1 MNNIY
6 SKRTLTSGVK
16 VVMERMS
23 HVRSVC
29 VGIWVCS
36 GSRNETAS
44 LGGIS
49 HFLEHMFFKGTKKR
63 TARDIAVDMDSLGGE
78 INAFTGKEGTTYYI
92 KVLDEYLERGVEVL
106 SDIFINS
113 TFAED
118 EIEREKSVIR
128 EEIGMVEDTP
138 DEYVHDI
145 FSESI
150 WDGGGLG
157 QPVLGTIETVNSITR
172 DDLLDYVRVNY
183 GAQNIIV
190 SCAGSFDEDEL
201 MRLLEKYLGGVN
213 GRAVGRMEPGAG
225 RYVPARKT
233 VKKEL
238 SEVHVCMAVPGISQ
252 QSEERYVALLANT
265 VLGGGTSS
273 RLFQEIRENRGL
285 SYSVFSYL
293 SSYYETGVWALYA
306 GTAKSHLAEVLDI
319 CTREL
324 IGLNDSLTV
333 DDLERAKRQVK
344 GSVMLG
350 LESTSRRMQNI
361 ASQEIYYGRNISPE
375 ETMRRIDEVSLADA
389 RDFCSRHAGVKDD
402 ISLVVLGPVGKKD
415 FSAMV
420 RQTLQT
426 ADTVDK
432 ITSSRRGG
440 REA

>member
-6 SKRTLTSGVK
+6 SKRTLSSGVK

-36 GSRNETAS
+36 GSRNEDPRLS
-44 LGGIS
+44 GIS

-63 TARDIAVDMDSLGGE
+63 SARDIAVDMDSIGGE

-92 KVLDEYLERGVEVL
+92 KVLDEYIEPGVEIL
-106 SDIFINS
+106 ADIFLNS

-138 DEYVHDI
+138 DEYVHDL
-145 FSESI
+145 FNEKVWS
-150 WDGGGLG
+150 GGGLG
-157 QPVLGTIETVNSITR
+157 QPVLGTMETVNAITR
-172 DDLLDYVRVNY
+172 DDLFDYVKSNY
-183 GAQNIIV
+183 GASNIII
-190 SCAGSFDEDEL
+190 SCAGSFDEDKL
-201 MRLLEKYLGGVN
+201 IGLLERYLGGLD
-213 GRAVGRMEPGAG
+213 GRVSSRLEAG
-225 RYVPARKT
+225 TGIYKPERIS
-233 VKKEL
+233 VKKDL
-238 SEVHVCMAVPGISQ
+238 SEVHICMAVPGISQ
-252 QSEERYVALLANT
+252 PSDERYVALLANT

-285 SYSVFSYL
+285 AYSVFSYL
-293 SSYYETGVWALYA
+293 SSYYETGIWALYA
-306 GTAKSHLAEVLDI
+306 GTAKNHLAEVLEI
-319 CTREL
+319 CTKEL
-324 IGLNDSLTV
+324 MGLKDSISE

-344 GSVMLG
+344 GSVILG

-375 ETMRRIDEVSLADA
+375 ETMRRIDGIRIDEA
-389 RDFCSRHAGVKDD
+389 RDFCAEHAGDMKD
-402 ISLVVLGPVGKKD
+402 ISLAVLGPVGKKE
-415 FSAMV
+415 FAGMV

-426 ADTVDK
+426 ADTADK